1 MLRLMPGARQAQDM
15 GQAAGTGS
23 TSRSSTTLDK
33 LPQALGGRETTTHP
47 SHLTWELLDLR

>member
-1 MLRLMPGARQAQDM
+1 MLRPMPGARQAQDV

-23 TSRSSTTLDK
+23 TAVDK
-33 LPQALGGRETTTHP
+33 LPEALGEGETTTHP